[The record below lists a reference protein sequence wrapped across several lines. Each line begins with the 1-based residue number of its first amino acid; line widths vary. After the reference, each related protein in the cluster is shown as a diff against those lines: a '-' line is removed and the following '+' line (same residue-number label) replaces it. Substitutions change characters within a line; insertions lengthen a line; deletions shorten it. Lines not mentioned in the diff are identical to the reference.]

1 MLNQNLVAP
10 SINDERLAQIE
21 YIMEH
26 WDELPERL
34 QGKFEGICSTVAD
47 LVFAQPP
54 DGRRAS

>member
-1 MLNQNLVAP
+1 MLNQNLDTKSFNA
-10 SINDERLAQIE
+10 DRLAQVE

-26 WDELPERL
+26 WEELPERL

-47 LVFAQPP
+47 LVLAQPP